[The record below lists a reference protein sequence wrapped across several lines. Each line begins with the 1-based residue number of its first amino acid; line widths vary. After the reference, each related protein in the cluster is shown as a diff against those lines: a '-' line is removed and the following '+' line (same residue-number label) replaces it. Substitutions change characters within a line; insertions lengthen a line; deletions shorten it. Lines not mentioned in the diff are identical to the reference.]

1 MNTLQ
6 QVDHKRTTKQE
17 MNQEPISLKGRLKN
31 CFPKD
36 LNALLYALFILVYLM
51 CAIIHFAHTG
61 NITMLTTLL
70 PYISAY
76 AGIDKVV
83 SLFPGAGRRTNGGTE
98 D

>member
-1 MNTLQ
+1 MNTMQ

-17 MNQEPISLKGRLKN
+17 MYQKPISLKGRLKN
-31 CFPKD
+31 CFPQN
-36 LNALLYALFILVYLM
+36 LNAFLYALFILVYVV

-83 SLFPGAGRRTNGGTE
+83 SLFPGAGRRTSSRTE